1 MVRIREFLIG
11 DIPRSA
17 VRRGETIHPQSHSE
31 SLQYGHRSIRVKIP
45 IIKSP
50 HHTECDPLT
59 DIRMIPLRDT
69 NISEASLS
77 SSNWTHSL
85 GSEEYL
91 QHLGTSDRVVRSE
104 PPIIIPRY
112 DTLTRELLD
121 GVAVERELR
130 IRETG
135 KGRLT
140 DEESRYEDEGDIS
153 MHREKLY
160 WSSIITFAH
169 VPNIFR

>member
-31 SLQYGHRSIRVKIP
+31 SLQYGHRSIRVKTP
-45 IIKSP
+45 IIESP
-50 HHTECDPLT
+50 HHTECNPLT
-59 DIRMIPLRDT
+59 DIRMIPLGDCD
-69 NISEASLS
+69 ISEASLS
-77 SSNWTHSL
+77 SSDWTHSL

-91 QHLGTSDRVVRSE
+91 QHLSTRDRVVRSE

-121 GVAVERELR
+121 RVAVVGELR

-140 DEESRYEDEGDIS
+140 DEECRYEDEGDIS
-153 MHREKLY
+153 IHNKNVILGQY
-160 WSSIITFAH
+160 
-169 VPNIFR
+169 N